1 MSCHRIPA
9 LVSRA
14 LFRTSRMTSSL
25 PRTSRSKQ
33 NRVTRTLQ
41 GPIRQYRCPFRSG
54 DVSPVPAMNA
64 GARRSSAMASNRAHT
79 ALYTVTVSEFLFG
92 LSNFL
97 PLTLPTIQ
105 SVHMTSLPTEGGTL
119 LLNTSR
125 HSRTSWHARRQP
137 CVNSSRTSTSMTR
150 AWIPPSNRSSR
161 IENDNDYKLRRLDKK
176 MPRRQSNRQPRSCP

>member
-9 LVSRA
+9 LVSQA
-14 LFRTSRMTSSL
+14 LFRTTRMTSSL

-41 GPIRQYRCPFRSG
+41 GPIRQFRCPFRSG
-54 DVSPVPAMNA
+54 DVSHVPVMNA
-64 GARRSSAMASNRAHT
+64 GARRSSAMASSHAHT
-79 ALYTVTVSEFLFG
+79 ALYTATVSEFRFG
-92 LSNFL
+92 LSSFP

-119 LLNTSR
+119 LLSTSR
-125 HSRTSWHARRQP
+125 PSRTSWHARRQP
-137 CVNSSRTSTSMTR
+137 CASSSRTSTSMTR

-161 IENDNDYKLRRLDKK
+161 TENDKDYKLRRLDKK
-176 MPRRQSNRQPRSCP
+176 MPRRRSNRQPKSCP